1 MKDILIYIIFYSFG
15 VCCVFLYDSTSDTT
29 INYNDT
35 YIQNPNYPSVY
46 GDSNALTYTV
56 KKCSD
61 GKAVL
66 FLDLVDNDNYDL

>member
-1 MKDILIYIIFYSFG
+1 MFYSFG